1 FLSSLGVVVEKE
13 LFRLFQS
20 WSGGGEKLFRLSVQ
34 FLSTD
39 GVVVEKELFSCRYS
53 FFPPMA
59 WWWGKTIPLI
69 GIVSFHRWRGGG
81 EKTIVLSVQ
90 FFQPWSGG
98 GEIEQVSFLMG

>member
-1 FLSSLGVVVEKE
+1 
-13 LFRLFQS
+13 
-20 WSGGGEKLFRLSVQ
+20 
-34 FLSTD
+34 
-39 GVVVEKELFSCRYS
+39 
-53 FFPPMA
+53 MA

-69 GIVSFHRWRGGG
+69 GTVSFHRWRGGG